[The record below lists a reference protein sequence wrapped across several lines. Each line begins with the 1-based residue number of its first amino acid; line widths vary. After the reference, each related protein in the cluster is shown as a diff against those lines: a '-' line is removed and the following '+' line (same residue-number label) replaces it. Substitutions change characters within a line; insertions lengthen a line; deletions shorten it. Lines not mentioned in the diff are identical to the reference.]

1 MDTRDVPRLPVPA
14 APPKMVERT
23 VELSLP
29 EPLMKDLEAAA
40 EREGVTVDTAVEI
53 CIALWRDGTPSPVT
67 TRVAR
72 RKRSKP

>member
-1 MDTRDVPRLPVPA
+1 MDTRVVPRLPVPP

-29 EPLMKDLEAAA
+29 EPLMTDLEAAA
-40 EREGVTVDTAVEI
+40 ERAGITVDTAVEV
-53 CIALWRDGTPSPVT
+53 CIGLWRDGQPAPA
-67 TRVAR
+67 RVVR